1 MSETNKSTTKSPKG
15 TAKQKAAAAGVKVD
29 ESFKKDLSPKIKALQ
44 AEAAEGDVVVA
55 YRDELFTLH
64 VESFQ
69 ERMADDY
76 EFMEQVTSGIL
87 PVMVRELL
95 SSDDQN
101 RLKDLVRDPDTNRV
115 KTEVFAEAFNDLMSA
130 GGMGN

>member
-1 MSETNKSTTKSPKG
+1 MSETTKSTKG
-15 TAKQKAAAAGVKVD
+15 TAKQKAAAAGVKTED
-29 ESFKKDLSPKIKALQ
+29 HQKDLSPKIKAMQ

-55 YRDELFTLH
+55 YRDEVFTLR
-64 VESFQ
+64 VEAFQ
-69 ERMADDY
+69 NRMADDY

-95 SSDDQN
+95 SNDDQN

-115 KTEVFAEAFNDLMSA
+115 KTEVFAEAFNELMSE